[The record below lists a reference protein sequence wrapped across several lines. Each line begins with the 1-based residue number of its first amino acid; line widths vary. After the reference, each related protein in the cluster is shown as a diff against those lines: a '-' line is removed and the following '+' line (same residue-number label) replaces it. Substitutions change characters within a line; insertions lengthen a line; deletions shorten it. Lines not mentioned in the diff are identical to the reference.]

1 MKSIDA
7 LGKFICCFGLAAVLM
22 NSVTFAQTQ
31 TPDNSEAAESDEP
44 SPIEFLEDK
53 SLPVVT
59 YGYRGLK
66 RSDRDAFEPWVQI
79 FQDGTVKCPKRSGM
93 PYREAKLPEKE
104 IRDMFDLI
112 FNRARIYDI
121 STADLD
127 PTKGASTTSKTYSR
141 IEFQVSLKRGN
152 HAVAF
157 RSIASNARKFPDDQ
171 KIQSMALL
179 ETRMKQVVYKA
190 NFYAIEN
197 YEELL
202 GNLNKDLEKQHPG
215 NAPFN
220 LNEIVSATHRTR
232 GSFYARFDR
241 LLVSEDSNASPRI
254 LRGYIMRKSGETEF
268 QYKIQLREQSRRV
281 LRK

>member
-22 NSVTFAQTQ
+22 DSVAFAQTQ
-31 TPDNSEAAESDEP
+31 TPGNSEAAESDEA

-79 FQDGTVKCPKRSGM
+79 FQDGTVKCPERSGM
-93 PYREAKLPEKE
+93 PYREAKLSEKE
-104 IRDMFDLI
+104 VRDMFDLI
-112 FNRARIYDI
+112 FNRTRIYDI

-127 PTKGASTTSKTYSR
+127 PTKTTSKAYSR
-141 IEFQVSLKRGN
+141 IEFQVSLKRGD

-179 ETRMKQVVYKA
+179 ETRMKQVVSKA

-202 GNLNKDLEKQHPG
+202 GNLNKDLEKQQPG

-220 LNEIVSATHRTR
+220 LNELNSATHRGR
-232 GSFYARFDR
+232 GHFYAQFSRS
-241 LLVSEDSNASPRI
+241 LVSEDSNANPKI
-254 LRGYIMRKSGETEF
+254 LRGYITRKSGETEF
-268 QYKIQLREQSRRV
+268 QYKIQLRELSRRG